1 MRLGPGSTLF
11 LSLGSSVVVS
21 NFHLHLRLSRSS
33 IAQCSSLFGWH
44 GHGELLTTLQLAT
57 LQCLRW
63 SRRLIPT
70 QHPFGFKFNSAGLS
84 RPHNT
89 HRARPDRPFGYVSP
103 ARSNE
108 ISSARRVNRH
118 QARLRQIKL
127 APTIRRIQQ
136 PPGSVHPV
144 QQPPRRSF
152 SLSACALA
160 RPRWRPGK
168 ALSAFQPLSWRS
180 TSFGT
185 QPSPRPVL
193 LSPNRQ
199 LGPNVTRHLGML
211 WVKAR
216 VAPTPQNL
224 PVKWITHR
232 TTSTL
237 ALLGMNFDFQ
247 TCTKSIK
254 WYFVQRVL

>member
-127 APTIRRIQQ
+127 APTIRRFDASNNPRVLFTRSSSLPADLSACQHAHL
-136 PPGSVHPV
+136 PGPGGD
-144 QQPPRRSF
+144 QARPF
-152 SLSACALA
+152 SLSA
-160 RPRWRPGK
+160 
-168 ALSAFQPLSWRS
+168 S
-180 TSFGT
+180 
-185 QPSPRPVL
+185 
-193 LSPNRQ
+193 
-199 LGPNVTRHLGML
+199 
-211 WVKAR
+211 
-216 VAPTPQNL
+216 
-224 PVKWITHR
+224 
-232 TTSTL
+232 
-237 ALLGMNFDFQ
+237 
-247 TCTKSIK
+247 
-254 WYFVQRVL
+254 